1 MTTYGNSFSERAK
14 KDIADAQA
22 VATWRGHAIL
32 VHVADSDYWA
42 LRVVSRATGKF
53 SYQWLYKNPQ
63 DWPAN
68 GREYRTVSANRAV
81 NELAAIYETEAI
93 RAVLK

>member
-14 KDIADAQA
+14 REIGEAQA
-22 VATWRGHAIL
+22 AVSYTGHAAW
-32 VHVADSDYWA
+32 VRVNDADYWA
-42 LRVVSRATGKF
+42 LRLTARQGGY
-53 SYQWLYKNPQ
+53 SYRWFFRHPH

-68 GREYRTVSANRAV
+68 GREYRSVTANRAV

-93 RAVLK
+93 RAAAK